1 MRGKPTH
8 TRRDRKGERITPAG
22 AGKTS
27 TNAAGKIVVGI
38 TPAGAGKTRTATAS
52 LFAETDHPR
61 RCGENC
67 QEFIHFCIFIGSPPQ
82 VRGKPGGG
90 SGPGD
95 TIGDHPRRCGENFFF
110 VFLLLPIPG
119 SPPQVRGKHRSN
131 AQKAVKYR
139 ITPAGAGKT
148 MLYIIAQ
155 ILYKDH
161 PRRCGENKS
170 HGRERS
176 ARVGSPPQVRGKLWA
191 TAPVAACMR
200 ITPAGAGKTSATSFA
215 IRGTWDHPRRC
226 GENKCD
232 LMIYSKKSGSPPR
245 MRGKQGREAAKK
257 LPGRITPADAGK
269 TIFESRQAAAE

>member
-1 MRGKPTH
+1 MTGSPPQVRGKPTH

-95 TIGDHPRRCGENFFF
+95 TIGDHPRRCGENPPRGQYAARRWDHPRRCGENYALIDFRI
-110 VFLLLPIPG
+110 FLAG
-119 SPPQVRGKHRSN
+119 SPPQVRGK
-131 AQKAVKYR
+131 
-139 ITPAGAGKT
+139 P
-148 MLYIIAQ
+148 
-155 ILYKDH
+155 ILFAT
-161 PRRCGENKS
+161 G
-170 HGRERS
+170 
-176 ARVGSPPQVRGKLWA
+176 GS
-191 TAPVAACMR
+191 CMG
-200 ITPAGAGKTSATSFA
+200 ITPAGAGKTSRMGEKDP
-215 IRGTWDHPRRC
+215 RGWDHPRRC
-226 GENKCD
+226 GENF
-232 LMIYSKKSGSPPR
+232 GQQPP
-245 MRGKQGREAAKK
+245 
-257 LPGRITPADAGK
+257 LPLA
-269 TIFESRQAAAE
+269 

>member
-95 TIGDHPRRCGENFFF
+95 TIGDHPRRCGEN
-110 VFLLLPIPG
+110 PA
-119 SPPQVRGKHRSN
+119 SR
-131 AQKAVKYR
+131 AVCR
-139 ITPAGAGKT
+139 TA
-148 MLYIIAQ
+148 L
-155 ILYKDH
+155 
-161 PRRCGENKS
+161 
-170 HGRERS
+170 
-176 ARVGSPPQVRGKLWA
+176 GSPPQVRGKLFLCFPSFA
-191 TAPVAACMR
+191 DTG
-200 ITPAGAGKTSATSFA
+200 ITPAGAGKTT
-215 IRGTWDHPRRC
+215 R
-226 GENKCD
+226 
-232 LMIYSKKSGSPPR
+232 
-245 MRGKQGREAAKK
+245 
-257 LPGRITPADAGK
+257 
-269 TIFESRQAAAE
+269 